1 LQGLRDGKPPVN
13 FYFDQQSGLLVRM
26 VRYLD
31 TPLGLNPTQIDFA
44 DYRDSGGVKIPYR
57 WTIAR
62 PRGQF
67 TIQVERVNQNVKID
81 ERKFAPPA
89 PTTSD
94 QKPSSP

>member
-1 LQGLRDGKPPVN
+1 
-13 FYFDQQSGLLVRM
+13 M
-26 VRYLD
+26 VRYID

-44 DYRDSGGVKIPYR
+44 DYRNSGGVKIPYR

-67 TIQVERVNQNVKID
+67 TINLEAVSPNTPID

-89 PTTSD
+89 PAE
-94 QKPSSP
+94 QKPPSP